1 MELKPNVAENG
12 NTQVQYKYLKT
23 ALYYFSKYTSS
34 HSTTGSLSLTTWCL
48 NNMLVF
54 WILFMW

>member
-34 HSTTGSLSLTTWCL
+34 HSTTGSLSLT
-48 NNMLVF
+48 
-54 WILFMW
+54 